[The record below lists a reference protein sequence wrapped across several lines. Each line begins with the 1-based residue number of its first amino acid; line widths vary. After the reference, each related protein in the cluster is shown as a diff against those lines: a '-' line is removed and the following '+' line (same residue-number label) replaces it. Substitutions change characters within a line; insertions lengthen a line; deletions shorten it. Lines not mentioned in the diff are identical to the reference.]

1 MTATLPLVSVLMPAY
16 RQSEYIEEAL
26 DSLLKQTY
34 TNWEVAIVDDGSPDN
49 VAEIVRKYTEKDSRI
64 KFFHT
69 ENHGVS
75 AARNYA
81 ASQTSGDLI
90 LPLDADDTFEPGYME
105 ACVAAFRDNPDL
117 KLVYCQWNMFG
128 DVKKTHP
135 IFYRGYADL
144 LIANTIFSAAMYRRK
159 DFERVGGYDT
169 EIPFGFEDW
178 NFWISLLD
186 ENSQVFQIQQP
197 LFNYRI
203 KSASR
208 SVDVN
213 VENNQRIT
221 REYIFSKNI
230 GSYTRVY
237 PDFIGILQQL
247 QHYEHRD
254 RKWKQRSLPSRL
266 WHAVKGT
273 I

>member
-1 MTATLPLVSVLMPAY
+1 M
-16 RQSEYIEEAL
+16 
-26 DSLLKQTY
+26 
-34 TNWEVAIVDDGSPDN
+34 
-49 VAEIVRKYTEKDSRI
+49 
-64 KFFHT
+64 
-69 ENHGVS
+69 
-75 AARNYA
+75 
-81 ASQTSGDLI
+81 
-90 LPLDADDTFEPGYME
+90 
-105 ACVAAFRDNPDL
+105 
-117 KLVYCQWNMFG
+117 YC
-128 DVKKTHP
+128 
-135 IFYRGYADL
+135 
-144 LIANTIFSAAMYRRK
+144 RK

-221 REYIFSKNI
+221 REYIFRKNI